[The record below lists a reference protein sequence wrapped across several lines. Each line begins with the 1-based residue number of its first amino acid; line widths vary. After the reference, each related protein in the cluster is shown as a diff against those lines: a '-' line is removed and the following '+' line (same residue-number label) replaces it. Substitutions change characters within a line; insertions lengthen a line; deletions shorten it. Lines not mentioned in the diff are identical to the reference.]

1 MEQLFFCNFEEG
13 IFYDANSKHFSQFID
28 SFTCRSASLNSC
40 GTAGKT
46 VYGGHSA
53 IIEPFGKTLVLAGEN
68 EEILTA
74 ECDLQILSDIR
85 GSIPVFRDRRPELY

>member
-1 MEQLFFCNFEEG
+1 MGQAKAEKSINLTVEG
-13 IFYDANSKHFSQFID
+13 Q
-28 SFTCRSASLNSC
+28 TVSLIP
-40 GTAGKT
+40 

-53 IIEPFGKTLVLAGEN
+53 IIEPFGKILVLTGEN